1 MKKTVHII
9 ALLLMISLAA
19 TAQTEKGRWTAGVS
33 VGSVSYQDY
42 NSVKQFAVNL
52 TPSAGYFIK
61 NNLLIGTGVPLSLS
75 TYKTGVTNPYLTKTV
90 TVGVGLSPF
99 VRYYFGKS
107 AFKPFAGLS
116 YSYTYT
122 HYTYEPLP
130 IFGSTESASG
140 YSTYWIPTIG
150 LAYFINRSIAVNASL
165 NYTISESKAVY
176 FSPTQSG
183 PSRIVDNTQK
193 SKIFSL
199 GVGFQL
205 FFGK

>member
-1 MKKTVHII
+1 MKKLVCILVILMTSRSLVH
-9 ALLLMISLAA
+9 
-19 TAQTEKGRWTAGVS
+19 AQTEKGRWTAGVNI
-33 VGSVSYQDY
+33 GSVSYQDY
-42 NSVKQFAVNL
+42 NSIKQFAVNL

-61 NNLLIGTGVPLSLS
+61 DNLLIGTGVPLSLS

-90 TVGVGLSPF
+90 TMGVGLSPF

-107 AFKPFAGLS
+107 ALKPFAGLS

-122 HYTYEPLP
+122 HYKYEPLP
-130 IFGSTESASG
+130 LFGSNESASG
-140 YSTYWIPTIG
+140 YSTYWTPTLG

-165 NYTISESKAVY
+165 NYTISESKTVY

-183 PSRIVDNTQK
+183 ASRIIDNTQK
-193 SKIFSL
+193 SKLFSL